1 MSDTPRTD
9 MMEQHSPVGL
19 RRNSA
24 FEQSLDFC
32 RQLERELNTANQRI
46 SNLNDYVAALETAG
60 DEMANELSYG
70 YDVDLWKQAKEA
82 KP

>member
-1 MSDTPRTD
+1 MNHIGDVNEMIDR
-9 MMEQHSPVGL
+9 L
-19 RRNSA
+19 K
-24 FEQSLDFC
+24 
-32 RQLERELNTANQRI
+32 RELNAANERI